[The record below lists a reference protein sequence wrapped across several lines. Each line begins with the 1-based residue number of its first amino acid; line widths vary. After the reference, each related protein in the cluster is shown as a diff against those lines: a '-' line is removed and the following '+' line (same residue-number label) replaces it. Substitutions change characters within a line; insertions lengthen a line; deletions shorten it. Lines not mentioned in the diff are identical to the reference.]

1 MSNLTNFNYNVQTI
15 SAGSTSIPDGKTFF
29 TYVVDPNPIN
39 EVSVPHEDLFIF
51 VRLRAFPQS
60 RTIITSDNVYSSK
73 SQDEDGIYFIGNAKK
88 EDKGYLTTSYTD
100 INELEGTTEGLG
112 IRSIT
117 IDTAM
122 FTPPRVEIEFV
133 DVRGSAIFNNHE
145 NKDEGNTYNSSKY
158 NAFFTLPYPIFELVV
173 KGYYGKATTYYL
185 NLIDFNASVDTGKG
199 DFVIKCKFIG
209 YEFAFLSDIITKY
222 VIDLNNT
229 PIGKTLLKQH
239 VKENGEVG
247 LLSLPDLLK
256 KYTQI
261 SEYVESYKKQE
272 SDYNYLKVLN
282 TLTDLG
288 LEIAA
293 MVNSPSNLNL
303 LPIGQNINYEY
314 FKTGFGYLFIRD
326 VGLFS
331 NNLSNNLS
339 AFQTD
344 LNYKITD
351 FNNIITQNVA
361 INPSLAELTLMP
373 AYFDKS
379 KTYNTI
385 DDSLFTDIQ
394 TIITT
399 KENTDYI
406 VLINKDDIKNKM
418 DTCNPYFHTSF
429 YEIRIKVFDI
439 NAKIRN
445 EKVKYEE
452 QIVKKLNQTFIDKIG
467 FNPSVFNIFEILMG
481 NTDIFLQQVY
491 DVCKKADSYGVERVG
506 ILKDYFET
514 TSNTNPKG
522 STDIPHTHNKI
533 YPFPG
538 IFDVEGVQVWLGD
551 VVNENNQYFPEI
563 QIVNDIIKSGISE
576 NLFEQLNAS
585 RAGISQ
591 SFESKW
597 VPIHPFDIEENAFSK
612 ADSFDYNDPELKD
625 FFDAA
630 VPRYVYILA
639 NTYYYNNTTNIL
651 SVDGPDYNLMA
662 GYEAAYFIGNVFNKT
677 ALLFLQNLSEDDF
690 ATKAYD
696 YYVKYGDLL
705 AIPLIY
711 LADAN
716 SSDFQTNIYSFAE
729 KELMPTINKLIEDDQ
744 AKPIRDVVTLWDD
757 RTNNLYDDSTNIRNI
772 DLSLCFDQTLS
783 INKSIQETWRLEN
796 LEQIDGY
803 SIFDSDLNAH
813 LYIGKSIIQY
823 EKNKPMFELFYYNKA
838 TDYLKCLF
846 YLLSLRLNLNK
857 NFRPTRENSLLTIP
871 EIYYY
876 LIQFSYFLNE
886 NYGGNIDVLDSIKND
901 SNFNKVKTELYGILY
916 KVMQLSENCTILQNS
931 NALNSFVQYYT
942 LSIEPNLKNYVNLGI
957 KNNLIDAEK
966 SLYKEATDFILKQIK
981 SYRQEVSSSEDLQK
995 FIQYDEAIKF
1005 IADYFRNFHRKYQ
1018 YLLNISSETDASND
1032 SSTNNE
1038 NSLVVDKNLKIVVYN
1053 HLKNLYDKWLSYS
1066 TKDGKIYNFSK
1077 FLQSNPNNNGNA
1089 PTTKLINHCY
1099 FVDRTWSYIG
1109 DTVVL
1114 NPKPL
1119 LVYSDQ
1125 FEGNLYFLISRI
1137 LKDNNF
1143 NFYSIPS
1150 YIDYSSK
1157 EEVSNMFKPY
1167 TTVENNK
1174 GGACFVFQYV
1184 AGNSKILDFNNRI
1197 SYVNDGFDFKSDN
1210 KLIPSNFVNRTVPKN
1225 ISLKG
1230 NDLQS
1235 YLNKYNLC
1243 IFRVAYADHNQNI
1256 FTDIQVSQEEH
1267 RETGE
1272 SNFIKSELAGGKGGT
1287 KRIYLGADLYNFYSV
1302 RSYRTDVQCLGNTQ
1316 ILPTQYFQLD
1326 NIPLFHGAHMI
1337 TNVKHTITPNNM
1349 ITSFGGRRVSRYIY
1363 PLIDKI
1369 TTFFNLELNERISN
1383 LTTASEDGDSD
1394 GTDNSTLTPA
1404 QYNTASLSA
1413 DFIEYLF
1420 GRTSTNKTTLDDG
1433 DHRVFTVNV
1442 NTPNV
1447 TKIAFNLDPAVTTT
1461 ILNVN
1466 LAKLFNSN
1474 ISSFGLGGGQCAKWV
1489 SEALLRIGIAR
1500 TPSIGLDAWI
1510 WAMGLEENQYM
1521 HYFSP
1526 SDKLQGVT
1534 NEEYKKIGV
1543 QSGSLIFGYFTGSA
1557 WVDATTG
1564 SMPRMLA
1571 CNNPERI
1578 KKLAYN
1584 NRFHPKI
1591 PKQSE
1596 KYPCPPI
1603 THVGIYYEGVLYDF
1617 IGRTKAI
1624 DRGGSNSFVP
1634 LMWYNFMPALDIV
1647 AARHS

>member
-1 MSNLTNFNYNVQTI
+1 MPNLSNFNYNVQTI
-15 SAGSTSIPDGKTFF
+15 SAGLSSNPSEQQFF

-60 RTIITSDNVYSSK
+60 RTIITSDNIYSSK
-73 SQDEDGIYFIGNAKK
+73 SQDVDGIYFIGNAKK

-209 YEFAFLSDIITKY
+209 YQFAFLSDIITKY

-229 PIGKTLLKQH
+229 PIGKTLLKEH

-293 MVNSPSNLNL
+293 MVNSPSTLNL
-303 LPIGQNINYEY
+303 LPIGQNINYEN
-314 FKTGFGYLFIRD
+314 FKRGGGYLFIRD

-339 AFQTD
+339 EFQAN
-344 LNYKITD
+344 LNYKIGN
-351 FNNIITQNVA
+351 FNEIITQNVA
-361 INPSLAELTLMP
+361 TNPSLAELNLPP
-373 AYFDKS
+373 AYFNKS
-379 KTYNTI
+379 KIYDTI
-385 DDSLFTDIQ
+385 DDSLFADIQ

-399 KENTDYI
+399 NENTTYI
-406 VLINKDDIKNKM
+406 QLIEKDDIIQKM
-418 DTCNPYFHTSF
+418 DGYNPCFHTSF
-429 YEIRIKVFDI
+429 YEIRQKVFDI
-439 NAKIRN
+439 NAKVKN
-445 EKVKYEE
+445 QKVNYEE
-452 QIVKKLNQTFIDKIG
+452 QIVEKLNKTFIDKIG
-467 FNPSVFNIFEILMG
+467 FNPSVFNVFEILMG

-491 DVCKKADSYGVERVG
+491 DVCKKADSFGVERVG

-533 YPFPG
+533 YPFPA
-538 IFDVEGVQVWLGD
+538 IFNVDGEQVWLGD

-576 NLFEQLNAS
+576 NLFEELNAS

-597 VPIHPFDIEENAFSK
+597 VPIRPFDIEENAFSE
-612 ADSFDYNDPELKD
+612 ADSFNYNDPELKD

-630 VPRYVYILA
+630 VPRYMHILA
-639 NTYYYNNTTNIL
+639 NTYYYDNTTDVL
-651 SVDGPDYNLMA
+651 SVDRTDYNLMA
-662 GYEAAYFIGNVFNKT
+662 GYEAAYFIGNVFNNT
-677 ALLFLQNLSEDDF
+677 ALSFLQNLSENEF

-696 YYVKYGDLL
+696 YYLKYGNDTLVFIYQDLVFKK
-705 AIPLIY
+705 
-711 LADAN
+711 
-716 SSDFQTNIYSFAE
+716 SFQTIINSFGK
-729 KELMPTINKLIEDDQ
+729 KELMPTINKLIEDKQ
-744 AKPIRDVVTLWDD
+744 AAPIRDVVTLWDD

-772 DLSLCFDQTLS
+772 DLSLCFDPTLS
-783 INKSIQETWRLEN
+783 INNSIKETWRLQD
-796 LEQIDGY
+796 LKQIDGY
-803 SIFDSDLNAH
+803 NSDSNAH

-823 EKNKPMFELFYYNKA
+823 EKNKPLFELFYYDKA
-838 TDYLKCLF
+838 TADLKCLF
-846 YLLSLRLNLNK
+846 YLLSLRLNLTK
-857 NFRPTRENSLLTIP
+857 NFRPTRGNSLLTIP

-876 LIQFSYFLNE
+876 LIQFSYFLDQ
-886 NYGGNIDVLDSIKND
+886 NYSEDIDVLESIKID
-901 SNFNKVKTELYGILY
+901 SNFDNVKAELYGILY
-916 KVMQLSENCTILQNS
+916 KVSQLSKNCTINKDS
-931 NALNSFVQYYT
+931 KALNSFVQYYT

-966 SLYKEATDFILKQIK
+966 SLYKEATDFMFNQIK
-981 SYRQEVSSSEDLQK
+981 SYRQEVSFNDELYNQILY
-995 FIQYDEAIKF
+995 FEAIKF

-1018 YLLNISSETDASND
+1018 YLLNNSSETDASND

-1077 FLQSNPNNNGNA
+1077 FLQTNPNNTSNDSS
-1089 PTTKLINHCY
+1089 TKLINHCY

-1125 FEGNLYFLISRI
+1125 FEGNIYFLMSRI

-1150 YIDYSSK
+1150 YIDYSNK
-1157 EEVSNMFKPY
+1157 DEVSNMFKPY
-1167 TTVENNK
+1167 TTIENNR

-1210 KLIPSNFVNRTVPKN
+1210 KLIPSNFVKRIIPKN

-1302 RSYRTDVQCLGNTQ
+1302 RSYKTDVQCLGNTQ

-1349 ITSFGGRRVSRYIY
+1349 VTSFGGRRISRYVY

-1369 TTFFNLELNERISN
+1369 TTFFNLELNEKISDV
-1383 LTTASEDGDSD
+1383 TTASEMGDSD
-1394 GTDNSTLTPA
+1394 GTDNSTSTQV
-1404 QYNTASLSA
+1404 QYNTASLSP

-1420 GRTSTNKTTLDDG
+1420 GRSSINKTTLDNG
-1433 DHRVFTVNV
+1433 VHTVFTVNV
-1442 NTPNV
+1442 NTPPV
-1447 TKIAFNLDPAVTTT
+1447 ARIAFNLDPSVTTT
-1461 ILNVN
+1461 KLNSN
-1466 LAKLFNSN
+1466 LDKLFNSN
-1474 ISSFGLGGGQCAKWV
+1474 ISSFGLGKGQCARWV

-1500 TPSIGLDAWI
+1500 TPSLGLDAWI
-1510 WAMGLEENQYM
+1510 WAMGLEENKYM
-1521 HYFSP
+1521 HYFSI

-1534 NEEYKKIGV
+1534 NEEYKNIGV
-1543 QSGSLIFGYFTGSA
+1543 ESGSLIFGYFTGSA
-1557 WVDATTG
+1557 WVNATTG

-1571 CNNPERI
+1571 CNNPTRI
-1578 KKLAYN
+1578 SKLAAN
-1584 NRFHPKI
+1584 NRFHEKI
-1591 PKQSE
+1591 PKLSAN
-1596 KYPCPPI
+1596 YPCPPI
-1603 THVGIYYEGVLYDF
+1603 THVGIYYKGVLYDF
-1617 IGRTKAI
+1617 IGGNNAI

-1634 LMWYNFMPALDIV
+1634 LMWYNFMPALEFV
-1647 AARHS
+1647 ASKHGQ